1 MFWNLY
7 SQVKL
12 IKSIKESYHCCQPL
26 IITEILI
33 TLPICSQKN
42 YARMFALLIHIYY
55 EDSWE
60 QFLRTIVQG
69 TVPFNPVIMVNL
81 CNTSVHTDK
90 IVGLIKAD
98 FPSAYIIR
106 SPNKGKDI
114 GGKLA
119 LIDLFLKTNQSC
131 DYMVMLHDKL
141 SPHAVTGDTWRT
153 KLLSI
158 VDPKKIK
165 TILKGFRDKSATGI
179 IGAKDFIR
187 NEYNHKLGE
196 LETTNKMKLTELI
209 KKYNL
214 RVNNY
219 LFIAGTMF
227 WIRSGIIKDFFTY
240 HKPLECR
247 EMLEEGDFTDQFEGT
262 YTHSW
267 ERLFCLLATSEKYNI
282 EGI

>member
-1 MFWNLY
+1 
-7 SQVKL
+7 
-12 IKSIKESYHCCQPL
+12 
-26 IITEILI
+26 
-33 TLPICSQKN
+33 
-42 YARMFALLIHIYY
+42 MFALLIHIYY

-60 QFLRTIVQG
+60 QFLRNIVRG
-69 TVPFNPVIMVNL
+69 TTPFSPVIMVNL
-81 CNTSVHTDK
+81 CDTTIHTDK
-90 IVGLIKAD
+90 IVRLIKAD
-98 FPSAYIIR
+98 FPAAYIITT
-106 SPNKGKDI
+106 PNKGKDI

-119 LIDLFLKTNQSC
+119 LIDLFMKTRQPC

-153 KLLSI
+153 KLLGI
-158 VDPKKIK
+158 LEPKKIK
-165 TILKGFRDKSATGI
+165 TILKEFKDKSDTGI
-179 IGAKDFIR
+179 IGAKDFIK
-187 NEYNHKLGE
+187 NEYNNKVGE
-196 LETTNKMKLTELI
+196 LETTNKLKLTELI

-214 RVNNY
+214 QVNNY

-227 WIRSGIIKDFFTY
+227 WVRSDIIKGFFSV

-282 EGI
+282 QGI